1 MYWLTNL
8 DVRKGAFNYNAL
20 FKIQINGSDL
30 NAIILAHNQPL
41 IFLSV
46 VSQELL
52 LLIPMNLILFV
63 AQKYKFWNLW

>member
-41 IFLSV
+41 I
-46 VSQELL
+46 
-52 LLIPMNLILFV
+52 
-63 AQKYKFWNLW
+63 